1 MFIINANFSLIIYS
15 FHYES
20 KRIYFQYCGFNDIS
34 TKIISLGEVVFP
46 DFQIGRF
53 EGGVVINIG
62 IVFFYIH
69 IFSQIF
75 F

>member
-53 EGGVVINIG
+53 EGGGSKGGGFIDK
-62 IVFFYIH
+62 
-69 IFSQIF
+69 S
-75 F
+75 